1 MNDVTRPKITI
12 GLPVYNG
19 AKFIHNAIRS
29 LLKQSYTNF
38 ELLISDNASTD
49 QTESVCRNFAKTD
62 KRIKYTRHETNSG
75 YVWNFNSVLQQAD
88 TEYFM
93 WAGADDVWH
102 PEFIERN
109 LSFLEKNQGFIGST
123 SEVDL
128 FYETWEEKDFERFK
142 NIKPNKK
149 HQWLRPLVGN
159 YEDKVRFLFTFHIFD
174 YAYSIYRTE
183 ILKKCIIKKKFLSWE
198 IPVILKLL
206 KYGDLNVEDVVMTYK
221 YMGSKTDIDYRK
233 KLFRHTRK
241 QDFGILLSIFPFVPL
256 TIHVLTVVGP
266 KIFFKY
272 LLKGFIKDNYRAQR
286 LVFLDIFSRGKIKGN
301 IES

>member
-123 SEVDL
+123 SEVAF
-128 FYETWEEKDFERFK
+128 FYETWEEKDFQKFDKTTSEKKYEWVHPLIGTYEEKVKFVFNFCRF
-142 NIKPNKK
+142 
-149 HQWLRPLVGN
+149 
-159 YEDKVRFLFTFHIFD
+159 E
-174 YAYSIYRTE
+174 YAYSIYRTQ
-183 ILKKCIIKKKFLSWE
+183 ILKKCVIKKKFLSWE
-198 IPVILKLL
+198 VPVILKLL
-206 KYGDLNVEDVVMTYK
+206 KFGNLNVIDGIMTYK
-221 YMGSKTDIDYRK
+221 YMGGKQNPDYYRK
-233 KLFRHTRK
+233 LYSTTRK
-241 QDFGILLSIFPFVPL
+241 QNFGILLSLFPFIPL
-256 TIHVLTVVGP
+256 TLYVFKIVGP
-266 KIFFKY
+266 KIFLKY
-272 LLKGFIKDNYRAQR
+272 LSKRFFKDNYRAQR
-286 LVFLDIFSRGKIKGN
+286 LVFLDIISR
-301 IES
+301 E